1 MTIVSPGSG
10 ITSRSTR
17 PWVWLQMVIGW
28 VPVWALYVALVVAA
42 HGGSVIHAGIIAIRA
57 IAAAALLGLLLIR
70 LVNRWPWPERITLS
84 FALLHT
90 AAALVF
96 APAWVALTSLIES
109 ALRWKLVIVTSPAG
123 IAPYLVL
130 GLWLYVAVV
139 GVLYAVRATA
149 RAGRAEAA
157 AAESQLA
164 ALRSQLNPHFLFNA
178 LHTVVQLI
186 PIDPKRASVAAEQ
199 LAGLLRTALEED
211 RDVVRMR
218 DELAFVERYLAL
230 EHMRFGDRLTV
241 VWDVAPASLDTNLPA
256 FALQTLVE
264 NAVRHGAA
272 PSIAP
277 TRITISARVVGDL
290 LTITVT
296 DTGAGSTVSAG
307 AADTASTTAS
317 GAGTGLRR
325 LRGRLDALYGARAAL
340 QVGPAPGGG
349 FVSALH
355 IPVIKAEPG

>member
-1 MTIVSPGSG
+1 MTLPAPDTG
-10 ITSRSTR
+10 IASRSTR
-17 PWVWLQMVIGW
+17 PWVWLQLVIAW
-28 VPVWALYVALVVAA
+28 LPVWALYVALMVAA
-42 HGGSVIHAGIIAIRA
+42 HGGSVIQAGIIAIRA
-57 IAAAALLGLLLIR
+57 IAAAAVLGLLVVR
-70 LVNRWPWPERITLS
+70 LVNRWPWPERITMS
-84 FALLHT
+84 FVLLHL

-96 APAWVALTSLIES
+96 APSWVALISLIES
-109 ALRWKLVIVTSPAG
+109 VLHWRLVLA
-123 IAPYLVL
+123 APPNGLAAFLVL

-186 PIDPKRASVAAEQ
+186 PIDPKRASVAAEE

-230 EHMRFGDRLTV
+230 ESMRFGDRLIV
-241 VWDVAPASLDTNLPA
+241 VSDVAPAALDANLPA

-272 PSIAP
+272 PSITP
-277 TRITISARVVGDL
+277 TRLTIAASVDADMLTIS
-290 LTITVT
+290 VT
-296 DTGAGSTVSAG
+296 DTGVGG
-307 AADTASTTAS
+307 AAVATAS
-317 GAGTGLRR
+317 GTGTGLHR
-325 LRGRLDALYGARAAL
+325 LRSRLDALYGARATL

-349 FVSALH
+349 FVSTLH
-355 IPVIKAEPG
+355 IPVVTTEPV